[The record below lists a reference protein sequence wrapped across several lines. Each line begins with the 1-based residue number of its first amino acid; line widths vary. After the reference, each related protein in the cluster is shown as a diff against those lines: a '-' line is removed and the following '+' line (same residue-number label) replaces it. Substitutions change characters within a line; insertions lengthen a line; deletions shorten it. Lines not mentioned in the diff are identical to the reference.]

1 MAARYVKTESLDA
14 PSIASIGADA
24 AGFARAWRSSS
35 LATTGIQL
43 DGMGSVSDIRALDY
57 VIYESAYDLVT
68 PDESS
73 FIALSA
79 SVFGGCL
86 KSLLGFDWCR
96 VHLPSSSVLGV
107 KHPYNE
113 LVIPLEAVVAS
124 HLSGEPQY
132 ENFAA
137 LFFKI
142 LQSTHVWPL
151 GSHFLEEST
160 WSLSPG
166 EYKRHWGFSVPES
179 LSRKYLHLAAVDEA
193 YPMRELGLLAYDWT
207 GIPAWNEIERELTQ
221 IESDYISIYGSDWKE
236 RLKIQSPQLFA

>member
-1 MAARYVKTESLDA
+1 MVARYVKTEFLDA
-14 PSIASIGADA
+14 PSIAIIGADA
-24 AGFARAWRSSS
+24 AGFVRAWRSSS
-35 LATTGIQL
+35 LATTGIEP
-43 DGMGSVSDIRALDY
+43 DGIGSVSDINALDY
-57 VIYESAYDLVT
+57 IIYESAYDLVT

-79 SVFGGCL
+79 SIFGGCL
-86 KSLLGFDWCR
+86 KHLLGFDWCR

-113 LVIPLEAVVAS
+113 LVIPLEATVAS

-132 ENFAA
+132 GNFAA
-137 LFFKI
+137 LFFNV

-166 EYKRHWGFSVPES
+166 EYKLHWGFSVPES
-179 LSRKYLHLAAVDEA
+179 LSRKYLHLSAVDEA
-193 YPMRELGLLAYDWT
+193 YAMREVGLLAYDWN
-207 GIPAWNEIERELTQ
+207 GVPAWSEIEGRLAE
-221 IESDYISIYGSDWKE
+221 IESDYVSIYGSDWRE